1 MHRAAALVLRGA
13 STAMMSVGVTAL
25 LVTTACYTYDARSPG
40 EIPPGQHVVV
50 TVNNVGRVA
59 LTADIGDDVA
69 SVTGDLGS
77 VDSAGIHMRVTDAEF
92 LSGTSTRMAGV
103 AVTVPTNGVVLV
115 TTKQFSRSKTAAV
128 VIGVAAA
135 LIAAI
140 RAFGIIGSG
149 NGDAVNKPVPPP
161 GTT

>member
-1 MHRAAALVLRGA
+1 
-13 STAMMSVGVTAL
+13 MSVGIMAL
-25 LVTTACYTYDARSPG
+25 LVTTACYTYDPHTPG
-40 EIPPGQHVVV
+40 DIQPGQRIVV

-69 SVTGDLGS
+69 TATGDLTS
-77 VDSAGIHMRVTDAEF
+77 VDSAGIHMRVTEANF
-92 LSGTSTRMAGV
+92 LSGTTTRMAGV
-103 AVTVPTNGVVLV
+103 AVTVPTNGAVLV
-115 TTKQFSRSKTAAV
+115 TTKQFSRTKTTAV
-128 VIGVAAA
+128 VIGIGAA

-140 RAFGIIGSG
+140 RAFGIFGFG